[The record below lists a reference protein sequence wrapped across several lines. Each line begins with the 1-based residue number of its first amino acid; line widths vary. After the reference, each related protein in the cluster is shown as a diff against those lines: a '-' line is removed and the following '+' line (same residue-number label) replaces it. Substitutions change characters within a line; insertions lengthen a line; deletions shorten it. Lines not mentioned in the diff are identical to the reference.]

1 MNRRDSPR
9 TSGGASGG
17 ATPTEAVTRSA
28 SGEEVATR
36 TSGPGTTDGDEKSVS
51 RRAFVGAVA
60 GGSALGAAGTAAAQ
74 EEDEQTTTEG
84 DGTGDGEGEGGGTTT
99 GGEGEGQGDGEGEG
113 GGGGGSEE
121 VVVGPGGELVYEPA
135 DLTVAPGTTVNFV
148 WESDNHNVVP
158 DSIPDDAQWE
168 GTPGA
173 PEETYDT
180 GNDYSHTFDVEGTY
194 DYFCQPHV
202 GAGME
207 ASITV
212 QQGGGGVEELD
223 PDEMGVP
230 FQAHYVG
237 TATMLAIVVSLV
249 FTFYLLKYGESPNAS
264 SPNRD

>member
-1 MNRRDSPR
+1 M
-9 TSGGASGG
+9 
-17 ATPTEAVTRSA
+17 
-28 SGEEVATR
+28 
-36 TSGPGTTDGDEKSVS
+36 TTYDPNESVS

-74 EEDEQTTTEG
+74 EEDGDGTTTEG
-84 DGTGDGEGEGGGTTT
+84 GGGTTT
-99 GGEGEGQGDGEGEG
+99 DGGDGTTTEGGTATEGGGGTTTDGGDGTTTEGGTADGTTTGGGE

-207 ASITV
+207 ATISV
-212 QQGGGGVEELD
+212 SADAGGGGASRPTL
-223 PDEMGVP
+223 PNSALTIGV
-230 FQAHYVG
+230 ATVG
-237 TATMLAIVVSLV
+237 VMVSTLALA
-249 FTFYLLKYGESPNAS
+249 FFFLKYGGDYESL
-264 SPNRD
+264 D